1 MGGIT
6 AECGVEDLREFSLGL
21 DTDLALYTILT
32 PYPGTDVYEAALQRG
47 LIEDRNYAH
56 YDMVHA
62 IMPTQ
67 TLSRHEVQEE
77 LYACYKDFY
86 GSVIRNLSGLL
97 SKNETK
103 RRIHRHM
110 AGKKVLTNLRRMI

>member
-1 MGGIT
+1 G
-6 AECGVEDLREFSLGL
+6 
-21 DTDLALYTILT
+21 LALYSILT
-32 PYPGTDVYEAALQRG
+32 PYPGTDVYEDALKKG

-67 TLSRHEVQEE
+67 TLSRREVQEE
-77 LYACYKDFY
+77 LYDCYKEFY
-86 GSVIRNLSGLL
+86 GSILGNISGIF
-97 SKNETK
+97 SKNDTK

-110 AGKKVLTNLRRMI
+110 AGKKVLTNLRMMI